1 MAKSAVD
8 QAAPIALEYA
18 VAEWSAAR
26 EKLANAERAYAG
38 RDWRSARELAEQ
50 AEVDAKYAQAL
61 AENASGQARD
71 EPCRCTRRAAPLCL
85 RGNAAGGAGA
95 RAGARRAYEAAQ

>member
-1 MAKSAVD
+1 MPVPNAVTRLLPCLLLLAACAAQPPAEQLAAAKSAVD
-8 QAAPIALEYA
+8 QAAPLAMEYA
-18 VAEWSAAR
+18 VPEWTAAR

-61 AENASGQARD
+61 AEH
-71 EPCRCTRRAAPLCL
+71 E
-85 RGNAAGGAGA
+85 
-95 RAGARRAYEAAQ
+95 RAGTR